1 MAQPVVSYDKDLPE
15 IPERLEG
22 AHLPP
27 KSYLRRRSA
36 TDFEVV
42 PGRRPS
48 DMFLVNRLRDE
59 VGKWRESGY
68 EGASLVTRRLFT
80 YWFEESHLL
89 GTGEFHFYFGQREAI
104 ETLVYLLEIR
114 QLTDSAELANAF
126 GEVNGP
132 TASLIGN
139 FSVNRTP
146 DGNRRLHRLVPS
158 SGRTVIQDLPPADLA
173 RFAVKMAT
181 GSGKTVVMA
190 MAIAW
195 SYFHKRKVAGSRAAG
210 NFLIVAPNVIVYQ
223 RLERDYGNS
232 EIFHNLPLI
241 PSEWK
246 GQFSLKTILRGD
258 ASEPDPSGNL
268 VLVNVQQIHESSLKE
283 WTPANAIQAL
293 LGKKPS
299 GAISRERPLLKRLQG
314 LPDLAVLN
322 DEAHHVHDEDLAWH
336 KTLMALHRALPG
348 GLRLWLDFSAT
359 PKDQAGTYFPW
370 VICDYPLA
378 QAVED
383 RIVKAPLIVHRVD
396 QEDPPHVSKEN
407 LIEVYGDLLQAALER
422 LKVHRTAYKPLG
434 LKPVLFI
441 MTEKNAYADVIG
453 EWLRSTPETGMSRA
467 AVCVIH
473 TKNDGNVR
481 ESDLEEAR
489 QAVRDID
496 RPDNKIQAIVSV
508 LMLREGWDVRSVSI
522 VLGLRPFTAEA
533 KILPEQA
540 VGRGLRLM
548 EGVGPDRTQTLEV
561 MGSRRFEEFVK
572 GLEIEGVGIQT
583 STSPTQ
589 AVIVYPMDSKLAM
602 DIAIPITGQVY
613 ERRYDKLADLDPLA
627 LSPISDGE
635 ELAEPARIKLK
646 MDFATTQTEV
656 HQANIAGASQ
666 APVQEILAT
675 ITNKVGAAAHLNGV
689 FADLFPL
696 VESYVVHRCFGRT
709 VDIADDL
716 VISHLRRAMIQQAI
730 ADYLGKQIGSLT
742 AEAIP
747 VKPGKKQ
754 LKLSSTT
761 PFQWRR
767 DLPLFESHK
776 TIFSGVAT
784 FNPLERRFATFLHH
798 AGDIVRFAA
807 LGTTGQESGAKFR
820 VEFIKPSGALGL
832 YHPDFVAVQQA
843 NGSETNWII
852 ETKGRA
858 WEDVLAKD
866 AAIGHWCDQVSKA
879 TPTPWRF
886 LRVNQTAFDQTDCS
900 SFSELIERL
909 PNARLAQE
917 PMPFDEPPD
926 LGDLYDLVGDEVS
939 AFMREHPILHDLAF
953 EAHTEIR
960 SLFGTEPL
968 LLLKVLDD
976 PDDENEPRQLA
987 LVIETSA
994 SRSSARTL
1002 LRQFDERWWIEAMP
1016 KAGNLMT
1023 ISLEYR

>member
-1 MAQPVVSYDKDLPE
+1 MAKPVVSYDKDLPE
-15 IPERLEG
+15 IPERLSG
-22 AHLPP
+22 SHLPP
-27 KSYLRRRSA
+27 QSYLRRTSA
-36 TDFEVV
+36 TEFEVV
-42 PGRRPS
+42 SGRRPS

-68 EGASLVTRRLFT
+68 EGASPVTRRLFT
-80 YWFEESHLL
+80 YWFEESHPLSS
-89 GTGEFHFYFGQREAI
+89 GEFRFYFGQREAM

-114 QLTDSAELANAF
+114 KLTDSAELANAF
-126 GEVNGP
+126 GEVNDS

-146 DGNRRLHRLVPS
+146 DGARRLHRLIPS
-158 SGRTVIQDLPPADLA
+158 SGKTVIQDLPPADLA
-173 RFAVKMAT
+173 RLAVKMAT

-190 MAIAW
+190 MVIAW
-195 SYFHKRKVAGSRAAG
+195 SYFHKRKVAGSKAPG

-223 RLERDYGNS
+223 RLLRDFGNS
-232 EIFHNLPLI
+232 EIFRNLPLI
-241 PSEWK
+241 PGEWR
-246 GQFSLKTILRGD
+246 GQFSLKTIVRGD

-268 VLVNVQQIHESSLKE
+268 VLVNIQQIHESSLKE

-299 GAISRERPLLKRLQG
+299 GATSRERPLLERLQG
-314 LPDLAVLN
+314 LSDLAVFN

-336 KTLMALHRALPG
+336 KTLMTLHRTLPN
-348 GLRLWLDFSAT
+348 GLGLWLDFSAT
-359 PKDQAGTYFPW
+359 PKDQGGTYFPW

-383 RIVKAPLIVHRVD
+383 RIIKAPLIVHRVD
-396 QEDPPHVSKEN
+396 QEDPAQVSKEN
-407 LIEVYGDLLQAALER
+407 LIEVYGDLLQAALDR
-422 LKVHRTAYKPLG
+422 LKVHRTAYEPLG
-434 LKPVLFI
+434 LNPVLFI

-453 EWLRSTPETGMSRA
+453 EWLRSTPETGMRHDT
-467 AVCVIH
+467 VCVIH

-489 QAVRDID
+489 RAVRDID
-496 RPDNKIQAIVSV
+496 SPDNKIQAIVSV

-572 GLEIEGVGIQT
+572 GLETEGVGIQT
-583 STSPTQ
+583 TTSPT
-589 AVIVYPMDSKLAM
+589 APVIVYPMESKLAM
-602 DIAIPITGQVY
+602 DIAIPLTGKAY

-635 ELAEPARIKLK
+635 ELEEPARIRLK

-656 HQANIAGASQ
+656 HQADIAGASQ

-689 FADLFPL
+689 FAELFPL
-696 VESYVVHRCFGRT
+696 VEGYVIHRCFGRT
-709 VDIADDL
+709 VDVADDL

-730 ADYLGKQIGSLT
+730 ADYLAKQIGSLT
-742 AEAIP
+742 AEAVPI
-747 VKPGKKQ
+747 KLGTKQ

-761 PFQWRR
+761 EFQWRR
-767 DLPLFESHK
+767 DLPLFESDK
-776 TIFSGVAT
+776 TIFNGVAT
-784 FNPLERRFATFLHH
+784 FNPLERRFAMFLHN
-798 AGDIVRFAA
+798 ADDILRFAA

-820 VEFIKPSGALGL
+820 VEYLKPSGALGL
-832 YHPDFVAVQQA
+832 YHPDFVAVQLVD
-843 NGSETNWII
+843 GSEVNWII
-852 ETKGRA
+852 ETKGRV
-858 WEDVLAKD
+858 WEDVPAKD
-866 AAIGHWCDQVSKA
+866 EAIKHWCDQVSEA

-886 LRVNQTAFDQTDCS
+886 LRVDQTAFDQTDCS
-900 SFSELIERL
+900 SFGELVKQL
-909 PNARLAQE
+909 PTASSAQE
-917 PMPFDEPPD
+917 TISFEESPD
-926 LGDLYDLVGDEVS
+926 LEDLYELAGDEVED
-939 AFMREHPILHDLAF
+939 FIREHPVLQDLVY
-953 EAHTEIR
+953 EAHAEIR
-960 SLFGTEPL
+960 SLFGAEPR
-968 LLLKVLDD
+968 LLLKVLED
-976 PDDENEPRQLA
+976 PDDESEQAQLGM
-987 LVIETSA
+987 VIETSA
-994 SRSSARTL
+994 DRDSARTM
-1002 LRQFDERWWIEAMP
+1002 LRKLDEQWWVEAMP
-1016 KAGNLMT
+1016 KADNLMT